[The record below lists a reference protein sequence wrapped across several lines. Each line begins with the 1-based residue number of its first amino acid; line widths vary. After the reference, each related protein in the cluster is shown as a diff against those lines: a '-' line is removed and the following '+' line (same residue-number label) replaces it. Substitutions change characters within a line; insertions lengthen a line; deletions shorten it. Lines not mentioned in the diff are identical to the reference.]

1 MLRSIPI
8 ERADQATFAMARPWS
23 AADERSAKDWV
34 CPFLRA
40 IDEDDRLGSP
50 VEAPHPA
57 NRCVALRDPVPQ
69 SLRQQEL
76 VCLTSGHVN
85 CPRYLRGSHGTTEPL
100 ARASATRTVT
110 PATSGAIAL
119 FLVAF
124 VASIV
129 FVVANDGMTLEVA
142 AVPTAAASGNVLGAI
157 ETEAPTAQPTPTRR
171 PRRARSRPRHRRRR
185 RARARARRRSPPRAR
200 APCRRPSR
208 PLNPSPTR
216 EADQEAV
223 VQPVRPADALPGPAG
238 LLDLQDPVRRQPV
251 QHRQLLRRAA
261 GDGPGLESL
270 GGRRVEGRP
279 RPADPAPDP
288 LGHPARGPSWPRP
301 RSPVRNPP

>member
-1 MLRSIPI
+1 MYDDPATGLPQHAPI
-8 ERADQATFAMARPWS
+8 DLDHRADPETWTMARPWS

-40 IDEDDRLGSP
+40 IDEDDRLGAP

-100 ARASATRTVT
+100 TRASATRTVT

-119 FLVAF
+119 LLVAF

-129 FVVANDGMTLEVA
+129 FVVANDGMTLQVA
-142 AVPTAAASGNVLGAI
+142 AVPTPTASGNVLGVI
-157 ETEAPTAQPTPTRR
+157 ETEAPTAEPTPGLTT
-171 PRRARSRPRHRRRR
+171 
-185 RARARARRRSPPRAR
+185 
-200 APCRRPSR
+200 APSAPATTAQTPS
-208 PLNPSPTR
+208 PSPTPLPAR
-216 EADQEAV
+216 EPDTRTDARTDADTYPRTHGDPEADQEAV
-223 VQPVRPADALPGPAG
+223 VEPLRPADALPGPA
-238 LLDLQDPVRRQPV
+238 
-251 QHRQLLRRAA
+251 
-261 GDGPGLESL
+261 
-270 GGRRVEGRP
+270 
-279 RPADPAPDP
+279 
-288 LGHPARGPSWPRP
+288 
-301 RSPVRNPP
+301 

>member
-1 MLRSIPI
+1 VYDDPATGLPPRAPI
-8 ERADQATFAMARPWS
+8 DPDQRADEATFAMARPWS
-23 AADERSAKDWV
+23 AADERSARDWV
-34 CPFLRA
+34 CPFLRS

-50 VEAPHPA
+50 VEAPHQA

-100 ARASATRTVT
+100 TRAAATRTVT

-142 AVPTAAASGNVLGAI
+142 AVPTAAASGNVLGVIA
-157 ETEAPTAQPTPTRR
+157 TEAPTAQPTADVTSAPSALTTTPPT
-171 PRRARSRPRHRRRR
+171 PTP
-185 RARARARRRSPPRAR
+185 SP
-200 APCRRPSR
+200 S
-208 PLNPSPTR
+208 PSPT
-216 EADQEAV
+216 
-223 VQPVRPADALPGPAG
+223 
-238 LLDLQDPVRRQPV
+238 
-251 QHRQLLRRAA
+251 
-261 GDGPGLESL
+261 
-270 GGRRVEGRP
+270 
-279 RPADPAPDP
+279 P
-288 LGHPARGPSWPRP
+288 LATAIP
-301 RSPVRNPP
+301 SPVPTPEPTPEPIPTAKPTKKPSSSRYDLLSPCPDQPDCWIYKIRSGDNLYSIVNYFGVPLATVRAWNPWVADGLKVGRGLRIPPPTR

>member
-1 MLRSIPI
+1 MYDEPATGRPGHAPI
-8 ERADQATFAMARPWS
+8 DLDDRADAEPWAMARPWS
-23 AADERSAKDWV
+23 AVDERSAKDWV

-40 IDEDDRLGSP
+40 IDEDDRLGAP

-100 ARASATRTVT
+100 TRTAATRTVT

-129 FVVANDGMTLEVA
+129 FVVANDGMSMQVA
-142 AVPTAAASGNVLGAI
+142 AVPTAPPSGDVLGAI
-157 ETEAPTAQPTPTRR
+157 ETEAPTAQPTSGQAAAPTAT
-171 PRRARSRPRHRRRR
+171 PTT
-185 RARARARRRSPPRAR
+185 
-200 APCRRPSR
+200 APTPT
-208 PLNPSPTR
+208 PGPSPTPLPTASPTPEPTPTPTPEPTATPKPTKKPTSSR
-216 EADQEAV
+216 YDLLTPCPDQPDCWVYRIRSGDNLFSIVNYFGVPLAT
-223 VQPVRPADALPGPAG
+223 VRAWNPWVSDG
-238 LLDLQDPVRRQPV
+238 LKVGRG
-251 QHRQLLRRAA
+251 LRI
-261 GDGPGLESL
+261 
-270 GGRRVEGRP
+270 
-279 RPADPAPDP
+279 
-288 LGHPARGPSWPRP
+288 
-301 RSPVRNPP
+301 PPPTR